1 VPTANELA
9 AALAA
14 AASTALEA
22 VAARR
27 AAEHRH
33 ATADELAALVRLE
46 RDAERAYLLALA
58 RRHRHG

>member
-1 VPTANELA
+1 VPSTDELA
-9 AALAA
+9 VALAA

-33 ATADELAALVRLE
+33 APTDELAALVRLE

-58 RRHRHG
+58 RRHRSV

>member
-1 VPTANELA
+1 VPTADELA

-14 AASTALEA
+14 AASAALEA

-27 AAEHRH
+27 DAEHRH

-58 RRHRHG
+58 RRHRSV